1 MFTVSKY
8 SFGFFFLSQSIDR
21 DMEIKDDEGKML
33 PAIKVFSECI
43 RYLRQHL
50 TDSLTSRLLNIADDE
65 IQWVLTVPA
74 IWTDS
79 AKQFMRNAGEK
90 VYS

>member
-1 MFTVSKY
+1 
-8 SFGFFFLSQSIDR
+8 
-21 DMEIKDDEGKML
+21 MEIKDDEGKKL

-50 TDSLTSRLLNIADDE
+50 TESLTSRLLDIADDE
-65 IQWVLTVPA
+65 IQWVLNVPA

-90 VYS
+90 VHS